1 MSQQL
6 RSLKRSRIHR
16 RGDFGKGL
24 MPPEKIFDLKLY
36 ILSDFMCDNII

>member
-6 RSLKRSRIHR
+6 RSLKCSRIHR
-16 RGDFGKGL
+16 RGDFGEGL

-36 ILSDFMCDNII
+36 IPSDFMCDNII